1 MNIKNSLWIIADSAL
16 SKMVRD
22 DFDVYIT
29 PNDGDPTVIVLNF
42 IELSKFQAFLKQDF
56 YNFYAIYGHF
66 CSDFME
72 NFYPDMSIIFDKYK
86 FNPNDEENRA
96 CMKTDIKQFIKD
108 YETENN
114 INLLEIFLQNYLKIK

>member
-1 MNIKNSLWIIADSAL
+1 MNIKNSLWIIKDTEL
-16 SKMVRD
+16 SKLVREE
-22 DFDVYIT
+22 FDVYIKAF
-29 PNDGDPTVIVLNF
+29 DDDPTSINLSF
-42 IELSKFQAFLKQDF
+42 IDLVKFQKILNKDF

-96 CMKTDIKQFIKD
+96 CMQTDIKKLIKD
-108 YETENN
+108 YETENT
-114 INLLEIFLQNYLKIK
+114 INLLEIFLQNYLKIN